1 MQNQEW
7 CPGLQNH
14 SPPAP
19 QMSLSPVC
27 GALEKSMTLQ
37 RGRLEFDTQSRAWSS
52 TSLNPRFL
60 I

>member
-19 QMSLSPVC
+19 QMSLS
-27 GALEKSMTLQ
+27 
-37 RGRLEFDTQSRAWSS
+37 RLWGTGEEHDFATG
-52 TSLNPRFL
+52 
-60 I
+60 